1 MNTRLLYTFYAVA
14 QELII
19 RNLKD
24 RVKRAKKRKKL
35 CSSAESQDIISMFD
49 GHLECR
55 AALGAINSH
64 GADLLFQ
71 PQHAVAVGTFAVS
84 VRFIVFYA
92 IDK

>member
-1 MNTRLLYTFYAVA
+1 MTG
-14 QELII
+14 LI
-19 RNLKD
+19 
-24 RVKRAKKRKKL
+24 
-35 CSSAESQDIISMFD
+35 SALD

-55 AALGAINSH
+55 AALGAIDSH

-71 PQHAVAVGTFAVS
+71 PQRAVAVGTFAVS